1 MPTIKNPKAI
11 QSKSR
16 SHTARQI
23 GDGLYEV
30 TSGASGQTYTVCL
43 LPHGGAGCTC
53 DWSKYRPASNQ
64 GQSGCSHVVAV
75 FDHIAAQSGRSA
87 SAWANETEAARQH
100 RPAFAIGDGVV
111 LTTRR
116 K

>member
-16 SHTARQI
+16 THQVARRS
-23 GDGLYEV
+23 DGVYDV

-43 LPHGGAGCTC
+43 LPHGGAACTC

-75 FDHIAAQSGRSA
+75 FDHLAAEAGRSA
-87 SAWANETEAARQH
+87 SAWGSPEQAARQH
-100 RPAFAIGDGVV
+100 RPAFDIGDGVI